1 MRYYCD
7 TSRLAYTLLLLL
19 PSYIFT
25 HSRFS
30 CFSVGAST
38 GPSQAIGERSLL
50 FVFVGFL
57 SISLFAFVS
66 EFVVVSNLY
75 LSPFLYLVLCWRG
88 LHRLWAGSSR
98 QPEG

>member
-1 MRYYCD
+1 MTRAGLHTHYCFCSLVIFSRTPDFPVSVLELLRGLHRQEVRGPYY
-7 TSRLAYTLLLLL
+7 LYLQ
-19 PSYIFT
+19 
-25 HSRFS
+25 
-30 CFSVGAST
+30 V
-38 GPSQAIGERSLL
+38 
-50 FVFVGFL
+50 FL